1 MSMLNIEKSR
11 SIRLELRLPRQV
23 RSDWPRD
30 ALVLAPSTLPQ
41 PCLERENKSP
51 VASLIIHSRK
61 RNILTT
67 PTNKMTDYAKKT
79 VADLTEILK
88 SRGLPHT
95 GKKAD
100 VSPAPAQLALTI
112 TNSSHQLVARLTEA
126 DKAAETTSASAPPTA
141 SPPAQQP
148 AAEVPP
154 PSATSTAVPT
164 APAPPAPA
172 TTTHQIDTTEESS
185 AAAAGATTA
194 PTDAPTPDTALAAAT
209 YKLDLPTSS
218 VDDELKKRQAR
229 AARFGTT
236 AAATSEGDN
245 DKDIEA
251 QRALERAKRFGTGE
265 TAMGKLDEALPMTRE
280 KKGER
285 KRGADDS
292 GLKGRGGGGG
302 KRSRGGG
309 QGGGRGER
317 PHAAGRQ
324 NSAAPRGEK
333 PVGVVKVQ
341 PAFVSEKDRAAAEA
355 RKKKFGA

>member
-1 MSMLNIEKSR
+1 
-11 SIRLELRLPRQV
+11 
-23 RSDWPRD
+23 
-30 ALVLAPSTLPQ
+30 
-41 PCLERENKSP
+41 
-51 VASLIIHSRK
+51 
-61 RNILTT
+61 
-67 PTNKMTDYAKKT
+67 MTEYAKKT

-100 VSPAPAQLALTI
+100 VSPTPAQFPVTLT
-112 TNSSHQLVARLTEA
+112 NPSHQLVARLTEA
-126 DKAAETTSASAPPTA
+126 DKAASSTSASAPPPAA
-141 SPPAQQP
+141 SP
-148 AAEVPP
+148 AAEPLAAEIPP

-172 TTTHQIDTTEESS
+172 TTTHQTEPTTEES
-185 AAAAGATTA
+185 AAAA

-218 VDDELKKRQAR
+218 VDEELEKRKAR

-236 AAATSEGDN
+236 PASTTTDGTTE
-245 DKDIEA
+245 KDTEA
-251 QRALERAKRFGTGE
+251 QRALERAKRFGTTGE
-265 TAMGKLDEALPMTRE
+265 KSAMGKLDEALPMTRE

-292 GLKGRGGGGG
+292 GLKGRGGGG

-309 QGGGRGER
+309 GGGERGR
-317 PHAAGRQ
+317 RG
-324 NSAAPRGEK
+324 NSAAPRSGEK